1 MVIRKGRSLEINVTE
16 GNKNICIQ
24 SKDRMKVLGVTVDQ
38 KLSWNDHIT
47 AIKKKTS
54 NAIRN
59 IARTT
64 NILPLRSR
72 QLLIEALA
80 TPHYNYCDVIY
91 DGCSERAKKKPANKS
106 KLRSYSTAGGEEN
119 IVVQPMP

>member
-91 DGCSERAKKKPANKS
+91 DGCSERAKKNLQTNQNYAAIA
-106 KLRSYSTAGGEEN
+106 LLGEKK
-119 IVVQPMP
+119 I